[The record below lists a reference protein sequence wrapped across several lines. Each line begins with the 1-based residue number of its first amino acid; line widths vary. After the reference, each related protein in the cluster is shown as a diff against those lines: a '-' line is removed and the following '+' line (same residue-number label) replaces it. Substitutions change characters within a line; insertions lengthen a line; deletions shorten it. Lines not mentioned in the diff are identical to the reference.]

1 MILGAGRENMHG
13 KSGGEYFERTANIEI
28 GRGDEILIFASSETI
43 LKKSKERVKRCNK

>member
-43 LKKSKERVKRCNK
+43 L